1 MAGSGTTDEE
11 MDSLLSTFDHIQE
24 DFKSGLREIRQLKWT
39 SDGEIKKREAVELA
53 CQGLEQENERL
64 NKLYTESLNNLVDQ
78 ELREAARESVEQE
91 FAKKIADLE
100 ARIRGLLLEKAT
112 NEAVVSQLRQ
122 DLEAHKSH
130 IQYLAVLLC
139 ETITM
144 VFVNDSMADELE
156 IKGLRDCITSEQEE
170 KNELNKKLQHL
181 EKELLLFRSKHA
193 KQQPYTTLNS
203 HVATLLKKG
212 LKEDGCHI
220 LIDILVFGLKEDG
233 CHILI
238 DILVFGFTL

>member
-1 MAGSGTTDEE
+1 MAGSGSGTTDEE

-24 DFKSGLREIRQLKWT
+24 DFKSGLREIQRLKWT
-39 SDGEIKKREAVELA
+39 SDGEIKNREALELA
-53 CQGLEQENERL
+53 CKSLKQENERL
-64 NKLYTESLNNLVDQ
+64 NKLYTESLNTLVDQ
-78 ELREAARESVEQE
+78 ELREARESVEQE

-130 IQYLAVLLC
+130 IQYLAGRLERVHLNL
-139 ETITM
+139 E
-144 VFVNDSMADELE
+144 SKYELE

-181 EKELLLFRSKHA
+181 EKELLFFRSKHA

-203 HVATLLKKG
+203 HVETLLKNNVESGKESKI
-212 LKEDGCHI
+212 LKRKLPNLEKD
-220 LIDILVFGLKEDG
+220 
-233 CHILI
+233 
-238 DILVFGFTL
+238 